1 MERVDLETVRSA
13 ALLSVVPMAGRH
25 LTLAS
30 RAFECAR
37 PRRQRPAA
45 PAVVAAIDPRHR
57 PLCVE
62 ARGRAVLLCGAAP
75 PQKHTHTHTHTH
87 FCFESFFTY
96 SMSRACLGQSS
107 FFLRE
112 SWEKKRRCFLPG

>member
-37 PRRQRPAA
+37 PRRQRPAT

-75 PQKHTHTHTHTH
+75 PTKKNYTHTHTHT
-87 FCFESFFTY
+87 FVL
-96 SMSRACLGQSS
+96 SRS
-107 FFLRE
+107 LRTVCPE
-112 SWEKKRRCFLPG
+112 PVLANHLFS

>member
-75 PQKHTHTHTHTH
+75 PKKEITHTHTHTRTH
-87 FCFESFFTY
+87 SFVL
-96 SMSRACLGQSS
+96 SRS
-107 FFLRE
+107 LRTVCPE
-112 SWEKKRRCFLPG
+112 PVLANHLFS